1 MLSLCWMSVN
11 SWWNLSRVRPNAIR
25 IPKTSCW
32 IRNLAKTLVCK
43 TRKTNWL
50 KNTFKKDWESH
61 CLIENT
67 HYFCTRNDADVH
79 LKYWQTNKNQAKIYF
94 PKRFKK
100 VCEIRKRM
108 LPLHPANERR
118 SLKRWREKE
127 ENSEKK
133 FSKKNFTKSL
143 PDKKKLFTFAPAKRK
158 NSELKNKTRS

>member
-43 TRKTNWL
+43 TRQTRYL

-67 HYFCTRNDADVH
+67 HYFCTRNNAEVH
-79 LKYWQTNKNQAKIYF
+79 RNPGKPTRIE
-94 PKRFKK
+94 
-100 VCEIRKRM
+100 V
-108 LPLHPANERR
+108 
-118 SLKRWREKE
+118 
-127 ENSEKK
+127 ENL
-133 FSKKNFTKSL
+133 FSKKVQKSL
-143 PDKKKLFTFAPAKRK
+143 RDSKTDVTFAPRNWATFLEKMARKRRK
-158 NSELKNKTRS
+158 QRKEIFEKKTSKKACRIKKELLLLHPLIERKAHE